1 MKEENF
7 LEVVTNAYKR
17 LFAGRV
23 RRKVFW
29 QYVLIYYL
37 VIFGCMGFG
46 FFIQS
51 VLRVF
56 IFGSLFSLAG
66 GLFSIFCAI
75 PNIAI
80 QARRLHDTGKSAWFM
95 LLPIAPYIM
104 FVVLGIITREI
115 RICTLLGF
123 LSMLVIYIVLYA
135 KDSEPGENKYGP
147 NPKEPIVPPA
157 MN

>member
-29 QYVLIYYL
+29 MYTLIYVLIL
-37 VIFGCMGFG
+37 LGCMGVG
-46 FFIQS
+46 ILMMN
-51 VLRVF
+51 VLRMY
-56 IFGSLFSLAG
+56 IFAVIITFAGYLFG
-66 GLFSIFCAI
+66 IVCAI
-75 PNIAI
+75 PNLAI
-80 QARRLHDTGKSAWFM
+80 QARRLHDTAKSAWFM
-95 LLPIAPYIM
+95 LLPIAPYVV
-104 FVVLGIITREI
+104 FNVLGYITREP
-115 RICTLLGF
+115 RICSLLAI
-123 LSMLVIYIVLYA
+123 LSLLVVYLVLYC